1 MRRLINQRPNG
12 VSAPQ
17 LGALP
22 FILLLLVY
30 IVASQARLAENPNDK
45 LLPGLNSLVS
55 AIQQVATEPDKRS
68 GALILWRDTAASL
81 VRLGTGV
88 AISALAALLFGIATG
103 ALPYARAT
111 LSPFIAALALIPPLA
126 ILPVLFIVFGLGETS
141 KIVLIVFGIAPF
153 IMRDVAMRVGELPG
167 EQIIKAQTLGANS
180 WQLIL
185 RVITPQILPRLLD
198 AVRLALGA
206 AWLFLIAAEAI
217 AAEDGLGYRIFLV
230 RRYLAMDLILPYV
243 AWITL
248 LAFLTDWLL
257 RVANAKLFPWYQGG
271 ARRS

>member
-12 VSAPQ
+12 VSAPL

-68 GALILWRDTAASL
+68 GALILWQDTASSL

-153 IMRDVAMRVGELPG
+153 IMRDVAMRVGELPS

-257 RVANAKLFPWYQGG
+257 RIANTKLFPWYQGG